1 MLLMKGESLMAASC
15 FLPRRGSSFGAIP
28 GLSFPLCILWFL
40 KGAVPHL
47 IGKSKWHNLACSAH
61 FLFPLESELKESLK
75 SIVFVL
81 CHNLQLDIKFA
92 KFWGPGIRLFMY
104 FHCSVS
110 SKLAF
115 LHNKENGLPSTI
127 IFGLFLNLIKTG
139 TKNGSSV
146 CWKVAQRTQ

>member
-1 MLLMKGESLMAASC
+1 MKGESLMAASC

-61 FLFPLESELKESLK
+61 SFFFLWRVSLK
-75 SIVFVL
+75 SPYIAQFLFWV
-81 CHNLQLDIKFA
+81 HNLQLDMKFA

-104 FHCSVS
+104 LHCTVS